1 VSDAINR
8 IIEDMAANLLLP
20 KSDGAVTRDTILQTV
35 KKLAPIVTAM
45 HNETVT
51 ADDIELITKR
61 LEERFDITMNLG
73 AIFAEA
79 YRPWLAG
86 VKGDI
91 DWFYWNR
98 YRRQMVESKLPPNV
112 ILTTDWVTDQIL
124 DHMENPN
131 KQGKWSRRGM
141 VVGHV
146 QSGKT
151 ANYIGLVNKAADSGY
166 RVIIVLAGTLNSLRS
181 QTQIR
186 VDSGFIGKDSSIPQK
201 PYIGV
206 GLLASDKTP
215 AYFTTS
221 TSDFKKSIANS
232 IGVGIEGLKEP
243 AILVIKKNKSTLTNL
258 IDWLKHSTK
267 YNLQNHPMLLID
279 DEADNA
285 SINTRDSGEEAT
297 AINKKIRE
305 LLRLFERSAYV
316 GYTAT
321 PFANVFIDPDTVDE
335 MIGED
340 LFPRDFIISLDPPSN
355 YVGAARIF
363 SSDADLEIVKIID
376 DFEDTVPLKHKKD
389 LEVTELPQSCVDAV
403 STFILA
409 RAIRILRGQTSSHN
423 SMLVN
428 ISRFTRVQSQVKLII
443 DGYVKRLREAIIN
456 YSRLSEQEALSN
468 RQIRNL
474 RDTWLKEYPTTEFQ
488 WATIQSV
495 LKEAVSSV
503 ETVEVNSLA
512 SAASLDFS
520 RRNYPAGRNVI
531 AVGGLSLS
539 RGLTLEG
546 LTVSYF
552 LRNSMMYDTL
562 MQMGRWF
569 GYRDNY
575 ADICRIF
582 MSRETASWYG
592 YISDV
597 MEELREEFRRMQA
610 AQMTPKDFGL
620 AVRSHPES
628 LIVTARNKM
637 RTGKTITKEIDLSGK
652 LVETSVLHSSGVLR
666 KQNLATLEWMV
677 EKAIEYG
684 TQDTDVSKYYY
695 WRCVPSEHILEFL
708 GKYINYIA
716 SYKTEAGPL
725 QEYVGWLDDRGL
737 STWDILLVSPVDSD
751 SYSNISKTVAK
762 LKIRAQKR
770 QMDTSSSNA
779 KENGVTLYK
788 RRVGTPALERAG
800 LSQAQIADAE
810 RRYREEHPETKTIP
824 GYAYQNHRERPLLML
839 HVLDIQTKD
848 GNPLFDD
855 GIAAYGIVF
864 PRVDGAVRPEKL
876 VQYVV
881 NTVWWKSTYD
891 DMLEDADDDLGI
903 DE

>member
-1 VSDAINR
+1 MSDSINR

-20 KSDGAVTRDTILQTV
+20 KSDEAVTRDTILQTV
-35 KKLAPIVTAM
+35 KKLAPLAAAM
-45 HNETVT
+45 HNEVVT
-51 ADDIELITKR
+51 SADIELITKR
-61 LEERFDITMNLG
+61 LEERFNITMNLG

-79 YRPWLAG
+79 YHPWLAS

-98 YRRQMVESKLPPNV
+98 YRRQMTDSRLPPNV

-124 DHMENPN
+124 DHMENPT
-131 KQGKWSRRGM
+131 KEGKWSRRGM

-166 RVIIVLAGTLNSLRS
+166 RVIIILAGTLNSLRS

-186 VDSGFIGKDSSIPQK
+186 VDSGFIGRDTSIPQK

-206 GLLASDKTP
+206 GLLANDKTP

-258 IDWLKHSTK
+258 IDWLKHSAK
-267 YNLQNHPMLLID
+267 YNLKKHPMLLID

-285 SINTRDSGEEAT
+285 SINTRDSGEDAT
-297 AINKKIRE
+297 EINKKIRE

-355 YVGAARIF
+355 YVGATRIF
-363 SSDADLEIVKIID
+363 SSDADLDIVRIID

-389 LEVTELPQSCVDAV
+389 LEITELPQSCVDAISNFV
-403 STFILA
+403 LA
-409 RAIRILRGQTSSHN
+409 RAVRLLRGQTNTHN

-428 ISRFTRVQSQVKLII
+428 ISRFTKVQSQGKLVI
-443 DGYVKRLREAIIN
+443 DDHVKRLREAIVN
-456 YSRLSEQEALSN
+456 HSKLSEQDALGN
-468 RQIRNL
+468 RQLKNL
-474 RDTWLKEYPTTEFQ
+474 RDIWIKEYSTTEFQ
-488 WATIQSV
+488 WATVQGV
-495 LKEAVSSV
+495 LKEAVSPI

-520 RRNYPAGRNVI
+520 RRNYPTGRNVI

-552 LRNSMMYDTL
+552 LRNSVMYDTL

-575 ADICRIF
+575 ADVCRIY

-610 AQMTPKDFGL
+610 VQMTPKDFGL
-620 AVRSHPES
+620 AVRSHPDS

-637 RTGKTITKEIDLSGK
+637 RTGKLITKEIDLSGR
-652 LVETSVLHSSGVLR
+652 LIETSVLHSSKELTT
-666 KQNLATLEWMV
+666 QNIAALEWMV
-677 EKAIEYG
+677 EKATGAG
-684 TQDTDVSKYYY
+684 TQPSDTSNCY
-695 WRCVPSEHILEFL
+695 WECVPSTYILSFL
-708 GKYINYIA
+708 EAFNNHPA
-716 SYKTEAGPL
+716 SYLTEKGPL
-725 QEYVGWLDDRGL
+725 RDYVSWLTDHGL
-737 STWDILLVSPVDSD
+737 PDWDVLLVNPADTSKHSE
-751 SYSNISKTVAK
+751 ISRVVGKF
-762 LKIRAQKR
+762 KIRAQKR
-770 QMDTSSSNA
+770 SLDESGSSSEIKSVALN
-779 KENGVTLYK
+779 K
-788 RRVGTPALERAG
+788 RRVGTPSLEKAG
-800 LSQAQIADAE
+800 LSEAQVTDAE
-810 RRYREEHPETKTIP
+810 QRHKQGNPDKKTIP
-824 GYAYQNHRERPLLML
+824 GSVYRECRERPLLML
-839 HVLDIQTKD
+839 HVLDIQDKDEKSLFKD
-848 GNPLFDD
+848 GT
-855 GIAAYGIVF
+855 AAYGIVF
-864 PRVDGAVRPEKL
+864 PGGTGSRRPEKL

-881 NTVWWKSTYD
+881 NTVWWKNAYA
-891 DMLEDADDDLGI
+891 DMLEGADDDLGI